1 MKVKRLSDVPGTPM
15 GSAAPGVTKQLLVGP
30 ADGAPEFAMRKFTIA
45 PGGSTP
51 WHKHDWEHEV
61 YVVEGEG
68 VAKSDAGETKVAS
81 GSVVFVAPN
90 ELHQFRN
97 AGTKPFAFLC
107 LVPLRGEK

>member
-1 MKVKRLSDVPGTPM
+1 MKIKQTTDVPGTPM

-45 PGGSTP
+45 PGGATP

-61 YVVEGEG
+61 FVVEGEG
-68 VAKSDAGETKVAS
+68 VAKSEQGETKVS
-81 GSVVFVAPN
+81 FGSVVFVPPG
-90 ELHQFRN
+90 EMHQFKN
-97 AGTKPFAFLC
+97 AGTKTFSMLC